1 MEFLSKLFVQ
11 TQRHLKG
18 LTASQKLAIG
28 SCAALVLVAMLWLVN
43 WAQSPVLVP
52 LLDQPLS
59 AEERSNIERR
69 LEIERIQYEVSGDI
83 LMVPAESRARL
94 LAVLGQSNI
103 LPNDISLGFGQLL
116 DKSSPWL
123 SMDDQSRRWNLALA
137 NELASVLRHFDGV
150 KAASVFIDKSSR
162 RGFSARVQPTA
173 SVSVTLDSGLQLDEV
188 RGRAIASFVSA
199 AVGGLNISDVSVTD
213 QASFASYSVPK
224 ADSGIATDGLK
235 IQQQKEAHFEEKI
248 RALLADIPNLRVAVH
263 AELDPKW
270 EVINESI
277 YGKPATTRE
286 KTDSEI
292 GKSSLP
298 AGGPGVEPNV
308 GVNLAV
314 SATIDETE
322 TSSSETEYAAAVD
335 EKLVKSE
342 VKANGLKAL
351 YASINVPRSYL
362 AAIYAMAN
370 NGTEPTDDDL
380 DQPKGIADHEIQKIR
395 TSVMRTL
402 ALVSEEEQDRVS
414 VEWFHDAGSIEL
426 APVIVPA
433 GAGDGIM
440 SIVKVYG
447 GKAGLG
453 VLAVMSLFMM
463 LMMVRKVGEGPIL
476 PGEGPPKPGV
486 FRIGPDGRRHSV
498 DDLETL
504 EAAAMPVGEAAV
516 GEDLLEGKELDE
528 QTVRMGQVVQ
538 QVSEL
543 INQDPDT
550 SVQILQRWIDT
561 EEA

>member
-11 TQRHLKG
+11 TQKHLKG
-18 LTASQKLAIG
+18 LTASQRLAIG

-69 LEIERIQYEVSGDI
+69 LEIERIKYEVSGDV
-83 LMVPAESRARL
+83 LMVPVESRARL

-103 LPNDISLGFGQLL
+103 LPKDISMGFGQML

-137 NELASVLRHFDGV
+137 NELAAVLRHFDGV
-150 KAASVFIDKSSR
+150 KTASVFIDKSSR
-162 RGFSARVQPTA
+162 RGFSARIRPTA
-173 SVSVTLDSGLQLDEV
+173 SVSVTLNSGLQLDEV
-188 RGRAIASFVSA
+188 GRTIASFVSA
-199 AVGGLNISDVSVTD
+199 SVGGLAISDVSVVD

-224 ADSGIATDGLK
+224 ADPGIATDGLK

-248 RALLADIPNLRVAVH
+248 RTLLADIPNLRVAVH

-286 KTDSEI
+286 ITDSEI

-314 SATIDETE
+314 STTIDETE
-322 TSSSETEYAAAVD
+322 KSGSETEYAADVD
-335 EKLVKSE
+335 EKLIKSE
-342 VKANGLKAL
+342 VKAHGLKAL

-362 AAIYAMAN
+362 AAIYAKAN
-370 NGTEPTDDDL
+370 DGTEPTDDDL
-380 DQPKGIADHEIQKIR
+380 DQPKGIADREIQKIR

-402 ALVSEEEQDRVS
+402 ALVGEEEQDRVS
-414 VEWFHDAGSIEL
+414 VEWFHDAGSIQFP
-426 APVIVPA
+426 PVIVPA

-440 SIVKVYG
+440 SIVKVHG

-463 LMMVRKVGEGPIL
+463 LMMVRKVSEGPIL

-498 DDLETL
+498 EELETL
-504 EAAAMPVGEAAV
+504 ETAALPVGEAAI

>member
-11 TQRHLKG
+11 TQKHLKG
-18 LTASQKLAIG
+18 LTASQRLAIG

-69 LEIERIQYEVSGDI
+69 LEIERIKYEVSGDV

-103 LPNDISLGFGQLL
+103 LPKDISLGFGQML

-137 NELASVLRHFDGV
+137 NELALVLRHFDGV
-150 KAASVFIDKSSR
+150 KNASVFIDKSSR
-162 RGFSARVQPTA
+162 RGFSARVRPTA

-188 RGRAIASFVSA
+188 GRTIASFVSA
-199 AVGGLNISDVSVTD
+199 SVGGLAISDVSVVD

-224 ADSGIATDGLK
+224 ADPGIATDGLK

-298 AGGPGVEPNV
+298 AASPGVEPNV
-308 GVNLAV
+308 GVNLPA
-314 SATIDETE
+314 SATIDESE
-322 TSSSETEYAAAVD
+322 TSSSETEYVAAVD
-335 EKLVKSE
+335 EKQVKSE
-342 VKANGLKAL
+342 VKAHGLKAL

-362 AAIYAMAN
+362 AAIYAKAN
-370 NGTEPTDDDL
+370 GSKEPTDDDL
-380 DQPKGIADHEIQKIR
+380 DQPKGIADREIQKIR

-402 ALVSEEEQDRVS
+402 ALVGVEEQDRVS
-414 VEWFHDAGSIEL
+414 VEWFHDAGSIAL
-426 APVIVPA
+426 TPVIAPA

-440 SIVKVYG
+440 SIVKVHG

-476 PGEGPPKPGV
+476 PGERPPKPGV
-486 FRIGPDGRRHSV
+486 FRIGPDGRRHTV
-498 DDLETL
+498 EDLETL
-504 EAAAMPVGEAAV
+504 EADALPVGEAAV
-516 GEDLLEGKELDE
+516 GEDLLEGKEVDE
-528 QTVRMGQVVQ
+528 QTVRMDQVVQ